1 LLRYWSVIVIC
12 CALVAPAPALAQ
24 NDIAARAAQ
33 GAAAMEAGNFADA
46 AQIYA
51 EVAKAR
57 PSDAG
62 LQMNL
67 GMARY
72 MSGDPADALPSLER
86 ALKLDPSL
94 APASLFYGAA
104 LLDLDRAK
112 EAIGPLQRAV
122 KAMPKNTEAR
132 EMLARAELATER
144 YVSAATEYRALTT
157 MAPKDPKSWYGLA
170 QSYQG
175 MAEEAFQALQAKTPD
190 SPLIEL
196 LLGDVLVSQH
206 KFPQA
211 VQTYRS
217 ALARDPGVGGVH
229 ESIAEVYELAG
240 KLEWAAAERAKVTT
254 KGPCTATKAECEFL
268 AGNARTALAA
278 ARQDATRTGLYW
290 VVRSANVLATE
301 ALAQL
306 ESLPASVELHLI
318 RAQMAQ
324 TSSQHTA
331 AVEELRTA
339 LEMQPGDPAIEGA
352 LAEALV
358 AARNFTDALPLLE
371 RLTRE
376 RRDDPS
382 LLFLYGSALLDSQ
395 QIERALPLLE
405 RVATMDPAMLPA
417 QAALGR
423 AYVQA
428 GQFEKAVAPLQAAAE
443 TDQDGSLH
451 YQLARALQAA
461 GRTEEAKAALAVYQ
475 EHQAAGAN
483 PDLSERPVELGPPE

>member
-1 LLRYWSVIVIC
+1 VHFLSILILTAS
-12 CALVAPAPALAQ
+12 LAFRATAASAQ
-24 NDIAARAAQ
+24 DDIAARAAQ
-33 GAAAMEAGNFADA
+33 GAAAMEAGRFADA
-46 AQIYA
+46 ARIYA

-57 PSDAG
+57 PNDAG

-67 GMARY
+67 GMAQY
-72 MSGDPADALPSLER
+72 MSGDPADALPSLQR
-86 ALKLDPSL
+86 ALTLNPSL

-104 LLDLDRAK
+104 LLDLGRA
-112 EAIGPLQRAV
+112 EQAVAPLQRAV
-122 KAMPKNTEAR
+122 KAMPKNADAR
-132 EMLARAELATER
+132 EMLARAQLATER
-144 YVSAATEYRALTT
+144 YASAASEYRALTT

-175 MAEEAFQALQAKTPD
+175 IAEEAFQALQAKAPD

-206 KFPQA
+206 KYPQA
-211 VQTYRS
+211 VQTYRA
-217 ALARDPGVGGVH
+217 ALARAPGIGGVH

-240 KLEWAAAERAKVTT
+240 KPEWAAAERAKVAA

-268 AGNARTALAA
+268 AGNARAALTA
-278 ARQDATRTGLYW
+278 ARQADTPAGLYW

-301 ALAQL
+301 ALASL
-306 ESLPASVELHLI
+306 ESLPPSVELHLI

-324 TSSQHTA
+324 TSAQHTA
-331 AVEELRTA
+331 AVAELRAA
-339 LEMQPGDPAIEGA
+339 LEMQPGDPAIEVA

-376 RRDDPS
+376 RPGDPS
-382 LLFLYGSALLDSQ
+382 LMFLYGSALLDSQ
-395 QIERALPLLE
+395 QIDRALPLLE
-405 RVATMDPAMLPA
+405 RVTTLDPKLLPA

-428 GQFEKAVAPLQAAAE
+428 GQFEKAIPPLQAAAE
-443 TDQDGSLH
+443 TDEDGSLH
-451 YQLARALQAA
+451 YQLARALQAV

-483 PDLSERPVELGPPE
+483 PDLSGRPVELGPPE